1 MPRDIPQGKKMPSLT
16 AIIGVGGKG
25 KGPTP
30 PAGLAKTDPAPDAGP
45 SNDTG
50 NESSFTCPECGA
62 SLKCESAGESL
73 MEHGEESGE
82 AAGGMGA

>member
-1 MPRDIPQGKKMPSLT
+1 MPRNIPQGKKMPSLVV
-16 AIIGVGGKG
+16 AIGDKG

-30 PAGLAKTDPAPDAGP
+30 PAGLGKADPTPDAGP

-62 SLKCESAGESL
+62 SLKCESAGESA
-73 MEHGEESGE
+73 MEHGEESAE
-82 AAGGMGA
+82 SAGGIGA